1 MLESGDLSVE
11 CGDDFL
17 RVHVGKYSRPAESTG
32 LLSLLPVAGHFRWSS
47 GSLLFEAL
55 RDNVQ
60 ESRKRPTTWLSRRD
74 HPR

>member
-1 MLESGDLSVE
+1 MISCVFTLGNIADRQSPQ
-11 CGDDFL
+11 DFY
-17 RVHVGKYSRPAESTG
+17 RCFR
-32 LLSLLPVAGHFRWSS
+32 SLAIFAGQA